1 LNKGDL
7 KLGAGSEKKRRRQEE
22 VLNTHQLL
30 SRKQA
35 RPGGPNGFLGLR
47 LIGLNCS
54 AVVPWCICFFQHPGK
69 AGVTKIL
76 LTVL

>member
-30 SRKQA
+30 SRK
-35 RPGGPNGFLGLR
+35 
-47 LIGLNCS
+47 
-54 AVVPWCICFFQHPGK
+54 
-69 AGVTKIL
+69 
-76 LTVL
+76 